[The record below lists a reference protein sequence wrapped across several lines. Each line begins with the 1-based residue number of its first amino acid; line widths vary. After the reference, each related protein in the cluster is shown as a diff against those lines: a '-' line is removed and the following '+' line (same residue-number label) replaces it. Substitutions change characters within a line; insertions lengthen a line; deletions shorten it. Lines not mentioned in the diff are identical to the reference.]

1 MKQMT
6 SLLAT
11 LLSSL
16 AARPPYNYGPIG
28 HLKVIKQ
35 IWPQVIRPPAIVID
49 ATCGNGNDA
58 EFIASL
64 LQMDAP
70 QEPTLSSSLYC
81 IDLQQ
86 DALLNSKDR
95 LLKIVHPT
103 NLPNLHFLQQSH
115 ETFPSEIKPDT
126 VSMICYNL
134 GYLPGLRRKDDS
146 FVRTDRDTT
155 ITSLSNAI
163 PLLKEN
169 GLLSVTAYLMHEGGE
184 EEANAVR
191 DFMASLPEADWRVYA
206 HFPLNRPKSPH
217 LYLAYKIGK
226 SGIF

>member
-1 MKQMT
+1 MT
-6 SLLAT
+6 SLLTT
-11 LLSSL
+11 LISSL
-16 AARPPYNYGPIG
+16 AARLPHNYGPIG
-28 HLKVIKQ
+28 HLKVIRQ
-35 IWPQVIRPPAIVID
+35 IWPQVVRPPALVID

-64 LQMDAP
+64 LQMSTPQDAS
-70 QEPTLSSSLYC
+70 LSSSLYC
-81 IDLQQ
+81 IDLQS
-86 DALLNSKDR
+86 DALLNSRDR
-95 LLKIVHPT
+95 LLKVVHPT
-103 NLPNLHFLQQSH
+103 NQPNLHFLQQSH
-115 ETFPSEIKPDT
+115 DTFPAEIKQNT

-134 GYLPGLRRKDDS
+134 GYLPGLKRKDDG
-146 FVRTDRDTT
+146 FVRTVKDTT

-169 GLLSVTAYLMHEGGE
+169 GLLSVTAYLMHDGGE

-191 DFMASLPEADWRVYA
+191 DFMVSLPEADWRVYA
-206 HFPLNRPKSPH
+206 HVPLNRPKSPH